1 MYTEADARFGPDQEL
16 VFEWEKITLDIPKEG
31 IVLESGWTI
40 TLQTHCGVNQFS
52 SNTQLCPYN
61 TEHELK

>member
-1 MYTEADARFGPDQEL
+1 MYTEVDARFGPDQEL
-16 VFEWEKITLDIPKEG
+16 VFEGKKITLDIPKEG

-52 SNTQLCPYN
+52 SNT
-61 TEHELK
+61 